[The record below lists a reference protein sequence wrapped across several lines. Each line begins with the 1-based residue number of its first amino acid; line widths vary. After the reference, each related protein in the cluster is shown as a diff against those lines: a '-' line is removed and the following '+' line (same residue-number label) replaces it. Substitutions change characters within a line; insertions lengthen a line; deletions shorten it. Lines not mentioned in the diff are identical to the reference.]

1 MCQKIILSS
10 WLFLTNNPLGLEG
23 VVPVA
28 RILSSDHFMGTFV
41 SLSGCQLSTAGE
53 SVTNSDFINAA
64 EDVYTTGEEL
74 HKPVLWNHF

>member
-1 MCQKIILSS
+1 MCGKLWLENNDIHAAGISCLAASVCAKKIILSS

-41 SLSGCQLSTAGE
+41 NLSAGYSWRE
-53 SVTNSDFINAA
+53 C
-64 EDVYTTGEEL
+64 
-74 HKPVLWNHF
+74 HKHRLY